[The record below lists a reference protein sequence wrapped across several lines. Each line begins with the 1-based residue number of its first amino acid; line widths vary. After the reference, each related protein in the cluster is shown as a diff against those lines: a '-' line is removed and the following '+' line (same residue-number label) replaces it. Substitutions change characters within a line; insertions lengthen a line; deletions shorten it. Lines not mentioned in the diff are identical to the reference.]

1 MRSDLTTSQRVTLQ
15 TESAQSNQVVRVLP
29 AMQAYSFFFGWVGGV
44 GAGGGGSRAKAASLC
59 LHYQSN
65 IINHV

>member
-29 AMQAYSFFFGWVGGV
+29 AMQAYSFFFGW
-44 GAGGGGSRAKAASLC
+44 GGGSRAKAASLC
-59 LHYQSN
+59 LHCQSN

>member
-29 AMQAYSFFFGWVGGV
+29 AMQAYSFFFWMGGE
-44 GAGGGGSRAKAASLC
+44 GGGKPGKSC
-59 LHYQSN
+59 
-65 IINHV
+65 

>member
-29 AMQAYSFFFGWVGGV
+29 AMQAYSFFFGWGRGGE
-44 GAGGGGSRAKAASLC
+44 AGQKLLVYVCIARAT
-59 LHYQSN
+59 
-65 IINHV
+65 

>member
-29 AMQAYSFFFGWVGGV
+29 AMQAYSFFFGW
-44 GAGGGGSRAKAASLC
+44 GGGGGAGQKRVVFVCIARAT
-59 LHYQSN
+59 
-65 IINHV
+65 

>member
-29 AMQAYSFFFGWVGGV
+29 AMQAYSFFFGW
-44 GAGGGGSRAKAASLC
+44 GGSRAKAASLC
-59 LHYQSN
+59 LHCQSN

>member
-29 AMQAYSFFFGWVGGV
+29 AMQAYSFFFGWGR
-44 GAGGGGSRAKAASLC
+44 GGGGEAGQKLLVYVCIARAT
-59 LHYQSN
+59 
-65 IINHV
+65 

>member
-29 AMQAYSFFFGWVGGV
+29 AMQAYSFFFGWGRGW
-44 GAGGGGSRAKAASLC
+44 GSRAKAASLC
-59 LHYQSN
+59 LHCQSN

>member
-29 AMQAYSFFFGWVGGV
+29 AMLAYSFFFGWGR
-44 GAGGGGSRAKAASLC
+44 GGGGKPGKSC
-59 LHYQSN
+59 
-65 IINHV
+65 

>member
-29 AMQAYSFFFGWVGGV
+29 AMQAYSFFFGW
-44 GAGGGGSRAKAASLC
+44 GGGGGEAGQKLLVYVCIARAT
-59 LHYQSN
+59 
-65 IINHV
+65 

>member
-29 AMQAYSFFFGWVGGV
+29 AMQAYSFFFGWGGE
-44 GAGGGGSRAKAASLC
+44 AGQKLLVYVCIARAT
-59 LHYQSN
+59 
-65 IINHV
+65 

>member
-29 AMQAYSFFFGWVGGV
+29 AMQAYSFFLDW
-44 GAGGGGSRAKAASLC
+44 GGGGGGKPGKSC
-59 LHYQSN
+59 
-65 IINHV
+65 

>member
-29 AMQAYSFFFGWVGGV
+29 AMQAYSFFFGWGGR
-44 GAGGGGSRAKAASLC
+44 GGEAGQKLLVYVCIARAT
-59 LHYQSN
+59 
-65 IINHV
+65 